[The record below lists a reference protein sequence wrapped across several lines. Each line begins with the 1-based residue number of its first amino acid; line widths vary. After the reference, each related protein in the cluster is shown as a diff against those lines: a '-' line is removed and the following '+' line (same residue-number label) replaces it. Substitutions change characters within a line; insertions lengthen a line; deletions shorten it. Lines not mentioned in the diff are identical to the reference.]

1 MLCLLFSV
9 VPTGNTSDKAGYYKD
24 LKGEFFSH
32 ACLVY
37 NIHVS
42 KKNKKQKTHKT
53 TTTTTTKKREKKKH
67 NTGSLSTNESKSTF

>member
-42 KKNKKQKTHKT
+42 KK
-53 TTTTTTKKREKKKH
+53 TTTKKHTKQQQQQQQQKKRK
-67 NTGSLSTNESKSTF
+67 KSTTPAA